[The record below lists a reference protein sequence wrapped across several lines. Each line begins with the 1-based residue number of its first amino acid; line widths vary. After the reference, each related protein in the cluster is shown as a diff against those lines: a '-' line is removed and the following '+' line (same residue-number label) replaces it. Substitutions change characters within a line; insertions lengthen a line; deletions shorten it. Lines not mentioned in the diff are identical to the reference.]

1 MFRQKIYNEN
11 ENNNLKDRLEYLHTH
26 NITYDRIRFYDI
38 NSNGWISIDDV
49 SLYKIQKEA
58 LSDNTLILYIYK
70 ESV

>member
-49 SLYKIQKEA
+49 SLYKMP
-58 LSDNTLILYIYK
+58 L
-70 ESV
+70 